1 MNKTEIEGKY
11 KDVENSLENA
21 INVADNIKLSG
32 DEEIEELKAVKNS
45 LASMNESFKKEINK
59 LESSSE
65 WDKFCLAFFGE
76 TNAGKSTIVESLRI
90 IYDEESRR
98 SKIVTQQKEY
108 ADLLNEHIKD
118 FEKVVESIK
127 SINDSLQ
134 HESKTSIAKWIIF
147 WIIVFI
153 LGIGVGLALGHSRI
167 FN

>member
-21 INVADNIKLSG
+21 INAADDIKLSG
-32 DEEIEELKAVKNS
+32 DEEIEELKAVKS
-45 LASMNESFKKEINK
+45 ALASMNESFKKEINK

-76 TNAGKSTIVESLRI
+76 TNAGKSTIIESLRI

-118 FEKVVESIK
+118 
-127 SINDSLQ
+127 
-134 HESKTSIAKWIIF
+134 
-147 WIIVFI
+147 
-153 LGIGVGLALGHSRI
+153 
-167 FN
+167 